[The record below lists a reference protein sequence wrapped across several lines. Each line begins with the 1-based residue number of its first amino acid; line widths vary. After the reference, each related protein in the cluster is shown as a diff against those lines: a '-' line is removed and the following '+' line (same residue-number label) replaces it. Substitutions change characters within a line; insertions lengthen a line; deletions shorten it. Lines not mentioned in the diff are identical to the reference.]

1 MNAYSA
7 FTTALIALPW
17 VIIVAACAVWFAKK
31 RSSRQ
36 TVSDTGTEVTI
47 FHHPV

>member
-1 MNAYSA
+1 MNAYGA

-31 RSSRQ
+31 RSKSAG
-36 TVSDTGTEVTI
+36 SDTGTEVPI

>member
-7 FTTALIALPW
+7 FTTALIAIPW
-17 VIIVAACAVWFAKK
+17 IIIVAACAAWFAKK
-31 RSSRQ
+31 RSKPAGSG
-36 TVSDTGTEVTI
+36 TGTEVPI